1 MATGEEPSPP
11 ISTSEICATIR
22 DPELKGLSIALSKR
36 HGEEEMRTEQ
46 TSDLQVDRYVW
57 VPIGKKEKERARVPL
72 WRQNQGVSL
81 IIALL
86 ILLVLTLIGIS
97 AISTTTYEVNIA
109 GNERL
114 YNEAFYAADAGI
126 DYFYTIGRSFLPG
139 GDREYLVIPPN
150 TTGTLSSADEG
161 IDLGNSRFN
170 IRWVILRREMGPPEK
185 IEFWVS
191 SEGIVPNLP
200 TAGRVV
206 IEAVIEAISESS
218 QSPYPGGST

>member
-1 MATGEEPSPP
+1 
-11 ISTSEICATIR
+11 
-22 DPELKGLSIALSKR
+22 
-36 HGEEEMRTEQ
+36 MRTVQASDFQ
-46 TSDLQVDRYVW
+46 TDRFVW
-57 VPIGKKEKERARVPL
+57 VRIGKREKERPRVPL

-81 IIALL
+81 VIALL

-97 AISTTTYEVNIA
+97 AISTTTFEVNIA

-126 DYFYTIGRSFLPG
+126 DYFYSIGRSFLPG

-150 TTGTLSSADEG
+150 TAGTLNSIDEG
-161 IDLGNSRFN
+161 IDLGNGRFN
-170 IRWVILRREMGPPEK
+170 LRWRILRREMGPPEK

-200 TAGRVV
+200 TAGSVV